1 MVTNLKDL
9 ADDVRVQL
17 EESNRAREAAL
28 RVSRDVIRLSS
39 VSIKSSHRG
48 QFDEACS
55 VKSEARTKLTQLAE
69 LLKNNQEIYYT
80 GYVQDAQKEYT
91 ESELTYA
98 LIRDLDFPSY
108 TELGVEPAAYLNG
121 MAEAV
126 GECRRH
132 VLDELRKG
140 HLDRVEQLLETMDEV
155 FYVLMAFD
163 YPDAVTQ
170 NLRRHTDMVRGVIER
185 TRADIT
191 LVRQQTR
198 LEEAIRSATRLL
210 GVDESTGDNS

>member
-1 MVTNLKDL
+1 MVSNLKEL
-9 ADDVRVQL
+9 AEEVRNLL
-17 EESNRAREAAL
+17 EETNQAREAAL
-28 RVSRDVIRLSS
+28 KVSREVIRFSS
-39 VSIKSSHRG
+39 ISIKSSHRG
-48 QFDEACS
+48 QFEEACK
-55 VKSEARTKLTQLAE
+55 VKSEARAKLNELTE
-69 LLKNNQEIYYT
+69 LLKSSQEIYYA
-80 GYVQDAQKEYT
+80 GYVQDAQKEYA

-98 LIRDLDFPSY
+98 LIRDMDLPSY
-108 TELGVEPAAYLNG
+108 RDLGIEPAAYLNG
-121 MAEAV
+121 MAEAI

-140 HLDRVEQLLETMDEV
+140 HLERVEELLETMDEV

-163 YPDAVTQ
+163 YPDAITQ

-210 GVDESTGDNS
+210 NADGSAGDNS